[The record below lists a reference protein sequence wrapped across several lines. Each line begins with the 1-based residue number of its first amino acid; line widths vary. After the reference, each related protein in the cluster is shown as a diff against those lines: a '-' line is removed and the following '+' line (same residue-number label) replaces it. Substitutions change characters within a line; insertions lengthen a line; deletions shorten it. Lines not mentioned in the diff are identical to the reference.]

1 MSGIKRRAIESPGA
15 SIPIPGGLKLR
26 PVKNWGTFCTEI
38 GGNEYSFN
46 IPMAQFIILS
56 KAF

>member
-26 PVKNWGTFCTEI
+26 PVKNWGTFYTEI
-38 GGNEYSFN
+38 GGGTSIHSIFRWHSL
-46 IPMAQFIILS
+46 AL
-56 KAF
+56 